1 MRTHK
6 ISPITAL
13 FTAGWLLGVVA
24 CSNNN
29 AGGNNAATAGSQG
42 VGGGTNSA
50 GANSIGGA
58 NNAGGATSGGG
69 VSNAGGSNGV
79 GGTVGTGGS
88 IAIVDAGPLGCG
100 SGTYA
105 FCDDFEDGNAT
116 GWTSAEQSGSTPG
129 DWTVATDN
137 GPSGASTYSFQQK
150 AVNTGHHYQYPN
162 APAGG
167 PWTDQTVTAWV
178 KPTNALGD
186 DTAKVGVCG
195 RVTATATSNSISGY
209 CIFLRTDGTGTTGKL
224 QVSKKMSG
232 SSMASMST
240 STAAVPLFAK
250 NNWYKVKVKIVGASP
265 VTVTGYVNDVP
276 LIQWQE
282 DGDASPPLTSG
293 GPAIVTRASGTLP
306 VTANFDDV
314 TLTSP

>member
-1 MRTHK
+1 MRTRK
-6 ISPITAL
+6 FGPITAL
-13 FTAGWLLGVVA
+13 FAAGWLLGVAA
-24 CSNNN
+24 CSNNEAGN
-29 AGGNNAATAGSQG
+29 SNTAGGSPG
-42 VGGGTNSA
+42 VGGGTNA
-50 GANSIGGA
+50 AANSSVGGV
-58 NNAGGATSGGG
+58 TSGGAIT
-69 VSNAGGSNGV
+69 NGGSSSGV
-79 GGTVGTGGS
+79 GGSVGTGGS

-105 FCDDFEDGNAT
+105 FCDDFEDGDAT

-137 GPSGASTYSFQQK
+137 GPSGAATYSFQQK

-167 PWTDQTVTAWV
+167 PWTDQTVTAWL

-195 RVTATATSNSISGY
+195 RVTATAASNSLSGY

-276 LIQWQE
+276 LLQWQE

-293 GPAIVTRASGTLP
+293 GPALVTRASGTLP

>member
-6 ISPITAL
+6 ISPIAAL

-29 AGGNNAATAGSQG
+29 TSGNNSATAGSQG
-42 VGGGTNSA
+42 LGGGGAEGGGTSTA
-50 GANSIGGA
+50 GANSVAGANNGGGSSGIGGA
-58 NNAGGATSGGG
+58 
-69 VSNAGGSNGV
+69 
-79 GGTVGTGGS
+79 VGTGGS
-88 IAIVDAGPLGCG
+88 IAIIDAGPLGCS

-129 DWTVATDN
+129 DWSVATDN
-137 GPSGASTYSFQQK
+137 GPSGATTYSFQQN

-195 RVTATATSNSISGY
+195 RVTATAASNSLSGY

-224 QVSKKMSG
+224 QVSKKISG
-232 SSMASMST
+232 SSMASMDT

-250 NNWYKVKVKIVGASP
+250 DNWYKVKVKIVGASP
-265 VTVTGYVNDVP
+265 VTVTGYINDVP
-276 LIQWQE
+276 LLEWQE

-293 GPAIVTRASGTLP
+293 VPGLVTRASGTLP